1 MCSTSRSFLQ
11 FPVVEEISR
20 RRRKFM
26 KRTLLFR
33 VSMEEARK
41 EQENERR
48 GLCCSH
54 QMVRSM
60 GSLHVEG
67 LRRVTFHSDV
77 LSFAFAV
84 LVWLCERVAQAAIA
98 ARSCAVFDVGLLEL
112 PQHAEHPLRSGM
124 LPLETPLSMGDT
136 QELFFEMAQKS
147 LVVPWNAIASAW
159 KQAGDTALLPC
170 PLDSTRVDK
179 GPGVVRRDA
188 LPENLVSWN
197 DLLGGYMSKTKQ
209 PQPSMVGW
217 TRNSSTVDGALLG
230 CSNLIRLF
238 RRARRF
244 IELIYRL

>member
-1 MCSTSRSFLQ
+1 
-11 FPVVEEISR
+11 
-20 RRRKFM
+20 
-26 KRTLLFR
+26 
-33 VSMEEARK
+33 
-41 EQENERR
+41 
-48 GLCCSH
+48 
-54 QMVRSM
+54 M

-159 KQAGDTALLPC
+159 KQAGDTAP
-170 PLDSTRVDK
+170 
-179 GPGVVRRDA
+179 
-188 LPENLVSWN
+188 WI
-197 DLLGGYMSKTKQ
+197 LLG
-209 PQPSMVGW
+209 
-217 TRNSSTVDGALLG
+217 
-230 CSNLIRLF
+230 
-238 RRARRF
+238 
-244 IELIYRL
+244 